1 MKKNM
6 QLKQYIYTT
15 INHQLYEKAAFA
27 FCLLYAFLTIISPS
41 ISTDLKTGI
50 LIMSLPFI
58 AINFKSFKKLT
69 IYKLFLFSI
78 AIQIISWIHSW
89 YVIPD
94 YYKSTPDIKRLTDL
108 FLFICISLWIKG
120 KDKRISL
127 MLFLTVTGFILQAL
141 YHNFFHNDFLK
152 GIQGH
157 RVDFGMH
164 NAQFTGMLAAVS
176 IFICSYLSTNIW
188 KKPSRYTLIYQGV
201 LCIYLILSTFILI
214 ISQTRQVWLGV
225 IIVLLILP
233 LIITKIY
240 QLNKK
245 SVALLYL
252 IFMICIGF
260 FSQSS
265 IVKNRVMKENQVIT
279 NIAEGKLHNIPMTSA
294 GIRVN
299 SWLLASHWIK
309 ENPIIG
315 ASTKAIPLV
324 LRTSEEFNTSS
335 LKKFGHLHNYYIETL
350 VAYGILGFGFLI
362 IYYYSISKSI
372 INNGDKKAIILF
384 ISFLIFWIFINN
396 FESYNSK
403 TLGIFIYT
411 IIISCLYSKF
421 ITKKLS
427 QE

>member
-1 MKKNM
+1 M

-201 LCIYLILSTFILI
+201 LCIYLILSAFILI

-265 IVKNRVMKENQVIT
+265 IVKNRVMTESQVIT
-279 NIAEGKLHNIPMTSA
+279 NIVEGKLHNIPMTSA

-309 ENPIIG
+309 EHPIIG

-362 IYYYSISKSI
+362 TYYYSISKSI
-372 INNGDKKAIILF
+372 INNGDKKTIILF